1 MNENIN
7 TIKDKEPIKTNF
19 RRLFEQ
25 SHIIYTILFFLII
38 IVITVLSLYPKED
51 IGNIVLVVTIS
62 FTLTYL
68 ILMFLSRIPQIE
80 AHIFSK
86 ERKNIV
92 KRLTILV
99 VTFGICL
106 ILILIYFFFGSSS
119 QIPVQFLGW
128 DIILPFLCVIIY
140 FGWNLIQIFFIRKI
154 MLGISNKTNDVL
166 VSRDKD
172 SNISRI
178 YSYVFLII
186 GIILPILLQL
196 GTYFGLL
203 NYFEPQSPGDSLE
216 PIYWF
221 NGWNISMY
229 IIIILTSYKLIN
241 LFIKSIKNET
251 PNVFSSLFYIFIWL
265 YLWYRS
271 FSFIWSFRR
280 ITEVHGF
287 DFFRVIIDILLMIL
301 TAVMVLKG
309 LGGKLF
315 GYKIFTP
322 NNLSFFL
329 FAFTI
334 LYFEGQII
342 MIIGAGSIS
351 GTYASQSQI
360 SLVNNFLIILI
371 TVIFY
376 WWYSEFILER
386 NNFIFKE
393 NFKHEEVI
401 SLMKDFKGYLES
413 TGALETDKITD
424 FEFQN
429 FLKTRKLKS
438 KNMKK

>member
-1 MNENIN
+1 
-7 TIKDKEPIKTNF
+7 
-19 RRLFEQ
+19 
-25 SHIIYTILFFLII
+25 
-38 IVITVLSLYPKED
+38 
-51 IGNIVLVVTIS
+51 
-62 FTLTYL
+62 LTYL
-68 ILMFLSRIPQIE
+68 ILMFISMIPQME
-80 AHIFSK
+80 AQIFSK
-86 ERKNIV
+86 ERKHTI
-92 KRLTILV
+92 KKLTILMI
-99 VTFGICL
+99 TFGICL

-128 DIILPFLCVIIY
+128 DIILPYSCVIIY

-154 MLGISNKTNDVL
+154 MVSISNKANDIL
-166 VSRDKD
+166 ITRNRE

-178 YSYVFLII
+178 YSYVFLTI
-186 GIILPILLQL
+186 GLILPIVFQL
-196 GTYFGLL
+196 STYFGLL
-203 NYFEPQSPGDSLE
+203 NYFEIQSPGDSLE

-221 NGWNISMY
+221 NGWNIAMY
-229 IIIILTSYKLIN
+229 IIIIITSYKVIN

-280 ITEVHGF
+280 VTEIHGF
-287 DFFRVIIDILLMIL
+287 DFFRVVIDILLMIL
-301 TAVMVLKG
+301 TAILVLKG

-315 GYKIFTP
+315 RFKIFTP

-393 NFKHEEVI
+393 NFKQEEVI
-401 SLMKDFKGYLES
+401 SLIKDFKKYLES
-413 TGALETDKITD
+413 TGALEADKISD

-429 FLKTRKLKS
+429 FLKSRKLKL

>member
-1 MNENIN
+1 MNENID
-7 TIKDKEPIKTNF
+7 TIKDKGVIKTRF
-19 RRLFEQ
+19 HRLFEH

-38 IVITVLSLYPKED
+38 LVITVLSLYPKED
-51 IGNIVLVVTIS
+51 IGNIVLIVTIS

-68 ILMFLSRIPQIE
+68 ILMFLSRIPQME

-86 ERKNIV
+86 ERKD
-92 KRLTILV
+92 TIKKLIILM

-119 QIPVQFLGW
+119 QIAVQFLGW
-128 DIILPFLCVIIY
+128 DIVLPFLCVIIY

-154 MLGISNKTNDVL
+154 MFGISNKANDIL
-166 VSRDKD
+166 ITRDRD

-186 GIILPILLQL
+186 GLILPILLQL
-196 GTYFGLL
+196 VTYFGLL
-203 NYFEPQSPGDSLE
+203 NYFEPQSPGDTLDA
-216 PIYWF
+216 IYWF

-251 PNVFSSLFYIFIWL
+251 PNVLSSFFYIFIWI

-287 DFFRVIIDILLMIL
+287 DFFRVVIDILLMIL
-301 TAVMVLKG
+301 TAIIVLKG

-315 GYKIFTP
+315 KFEIFTP

-376 WWYSEFILER
+376 WWYSEFILAR

-393 NFKHEEVI
+393 NFKQEEVI
-401 SLMKDFKGYLES
+401 SLIKDFKGYLES
-413 TGALETDKITD
+413 TGALEADKITD

>member
-7 TIKDKEPIKTNF
+7 TIKDKETIKTRF
-19 RRLFEQ
+19 HRLFEH

-51 IGNIVLVVTIS
+51 IGNIVLIVTIS

-68 ILMFLSRIPQIE
+68 ILMFISMIPQME
-80 AHIFSK
+80 AQIFSK
-86 ERKNIV
+86 ERKHTI
-92 KRLTILV
+92 KKLTILMI
-99 VTFGICL
+99 TFGICL

-128 DIILPFLCVIIY
+128 DIILPYSCVIIY

-154 MLGISNKTNDVL
+154 MVSISNKANDIL
-166 VSRDKD
+166 ITRNRE

-178 YSYVFLII
+178 YSYVFLTI
-186 GIILPILLQL
+186 GLILPIVFQL
-196 GTYFGLL
+196 STYFGLL
-203 NYFEPQSPGDSLE
+203 NYFEIQSPGDSLE

-221 NGWNISMY
+221 NGWNIAMY
-229 IIIILTSYKLIN
+229 IIIIITSYKVIN

-280 ITEVHGF
+280 VTEIHGF
-287 DFFRVIIDILLMIL
+287 DFFRVVIDILLMIL
-301 TAVMVLKG
+301 TAILVLKG

-315 GYKIFTP
+315 RFKIFTP

-393 NFKHEEVI
+393 NFKQEEVI
-401 SLMKDFKGYLES
+401 SLIKDFKKYLES
-413 TGALETDKITD
+413 TGALEADKISD

-429 FLKTRKLKS
+429 FLKSRKLKL

>member
-1 MNENIN
+1 MVSVSNKVNDKLI
-7 TIKDKEPIKTNF
+7 TRDKE
-19 RRLFEQ
+19 
-25 SHIIYTILFFLII
+25 
-38 IVITVLSLYPKED
+38 
-51 IGNIVLVVTIS
+51 
-62 FTLTYL
+62 
-68 ILMFLSRIPQIE
+68 
-80 AHIFSK
+80 
-86 ERKNIV
+86 
-92 KRLTILV
+92 
-99 VTFGICL
+99 
-106 ILILIYFFFGSSS
+106 
-119 QIPVQFLGW
+119 
-128 DIILPFLCVIIY
+128 
-140 FGWNLIQIFFIRKI
+140 
-154 MLGISNKTNDVL
+154 
-166 VSRDKD
+166 

-178 YSYVFLII
+178 YTYLFLII
-186 GIILPILLQL
+186 GLILPIVFQL
-196 GTYFGLL
+196 STYFGLL
-203 NYFEPQSPGDSLE
+203 NYFEPQGPGDSLE

-229 IIIILTSYKLIN
+229 VIIILTLYKLVN

-280 ITEVHGF
+280 VTEIHGF
-287 DFFRVIIDILLMIL
+287 DFFRVVIDILLMIL
-301 TAVMVLKG
+301 TAILVLKG
-309 LGGKLF
+309 LGGKIF
-315 GYKIFTP
+315 RFKIFNP

-376 WWYSEFILER
+376 WLYSEFILER
-386 NNFIFKE
+386 ENFIFKE
-393 NFKHEEVI
+393 KFKQEEVI
-401 SLMKDFKGYLES
+401 SLIKDFKGYLES
-413 TGALETDKITD
+413 TGALEADRITD

>member
-1 MNENIN
+1 
-7 TIKDKEPIKTNF
+7 
-19 RRLFEQ
+19 
-25 SHIIYTILFFLII
+25 
-38 IVITVLSLYPKED
+38 
-51 IGNIVLVVTIS
+51 
-62 FTLTYL
+62 
-68 ILMFLSRIPQIE
+68 
-80 AHIFSK
+80 
-86 ERKNIV
+86 
-92 KRLTILV
+92 
-99 VTFGICL
+99 
-106 ILILIYFFFGSSS
+106 
-119 QIPVQFLGW
+119 
-128 DIILPFLCVIIY
+128 
-140 FGWNLIQIFFIRKI
+140 
-154 MLGISNKTNDVL
+154 
-166 VSRDKD
+166 
-172 SNISRI
+172 
-178 YSYVFLII
+178 
-186 GIILPILLQL
+186 
-196 GTYFGLL
+196 L
-203 NYFEPQSPGDSLE
+203 NYFEPQGPGDSLE

-229 IIIILTSYKLIN
+229 VIIILTLYKLVN

-280 ITEVHGF
+280 VTEIHGF
-287 DFFRVIIDILLMIL
+287 DFFRVVIDILLMIL
-301 TAVMVLKG
+301 TAILVLKG
-309 LGGKLF
+309 LGGKIF
-315 GYKIFTP
+315 RFKIFNP

-376 WWYSEFILER
+376 WLYSEFILER
-386 NNFIFKE
+386 ENFIFKE
-393 NFKHEEVI
+393 KFKQEEVI
-401 SLMKDFKGYLES
+401 SLIKDFKGYLES
-413 TGALETDKITD
+413 TGALEADRITD